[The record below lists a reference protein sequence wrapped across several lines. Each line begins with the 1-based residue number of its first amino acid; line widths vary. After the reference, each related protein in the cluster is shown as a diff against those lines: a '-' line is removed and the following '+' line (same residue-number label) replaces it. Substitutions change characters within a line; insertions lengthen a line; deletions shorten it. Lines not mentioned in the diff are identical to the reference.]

1 MFLGVL
7 SVLNLNML
15 VYERIQPET
24 YRAELLEVILRV
36 GALKKTLHVLEHD
49 VPQVTILPNS
59 K

>member
-1 MFLGVL
+1 
-7 SVLNLNML
+7 ML